1 MFSYSE
7 LQMKGGL
14 GLTYAWKEV
23 FLKKKLESFFS
34 PFLHFQLH
42 IHEKLKRND

>member
-14 GLTYAWKEV
+14 GLTYAWKE
-23 FLKKKLESFFS
+23 FFKKKLESLFS